1 MQRTFSNHILQRIE
15 HNSSAKLNLNT
26 EFTKVTS
33 NKYMTQT
40 TINTEAIVSKAVNL
54 FKQGYNCSQS
64 IAMAFSE
71 IYGIPE
77 PLMSRFSASFGGG
90 IGRMR
95 ETCGAA
101 CGMFMLA
108 GLEVEDI
115 NDSPNPTI
123 SFDSTKCKNSEQRF
137 EHLKTSN
144 PYPSQELKKKD
155 YEVVQLLANKF
166 REETGSICC
175 KELLGLNK
183 QRADGTIPEI
193 KIVATPEAR
202 TDEYYKKR
210 PCIRMVETAVRIY
223 CDYLNNKYNSEKH

>member
-1 MQRTFSNHILQRIE
+1 MKQE
-15 HNSSAKLNLNT
+15 
-26 EFTKVTS
+26 
-33 NKYMTQT
+33 
-40 TINTEAIVSKAVNL
+40 TINTEEIVAKAVAL

-64 IAMAFSE
+64 VVMAFSE
-71 IYGIPE
+71 RYGIPE
-77 PLMSRFSASFGGG
+77 PLMSRFAASFGGG

-108 GLEVEDI
+108 GLEVE
-115 NDSPNPTI
+115 NVEDSP
-123 SFDSTKCKNSEQRF
+123 SDACGF
-137 EHLKTSN
+137 EHLQQCN

-155 YEVVQLLANKF
+155 YEVVQSLAAQF
-166 REETGSICC
+166 REETGSIIC

-223 CDYLNNKYNSEKH
+223 CNYLNKKYM